1 MRRVISGLSAFLV
14 MAMIIAFTAVPALAQ
29 QRGLVNV
36 DVDVTD
42 NVLIVQVPIGVAAN
56 ICGVDANILAQQ
68 RGQQDVACE
77 ANADSTADAI
87 AQLPPAF
94 QP

>member
-1 MRRVISGLSAFLV
+1 MRRVIAVLFV
-14 MAMIIAFTAVPALAQ
+14 MALMVATTITPAFAQ

-42 NVLIVQVPIGVAAN
+42 NVVIVQVPIGIAAN
-56 ICGVDANILAQQ
+56 VCGINANVLAQQ
-68 RGQQDVACE
+68 RGQQDVDCE

-87 AQLPPAF
+87 AQLPGQF
-94 QP
+94 QPQQ

>member
-1 MRRVISGLSAFLV
+1 MRRIIATLAA
-14 MAMIIAFTAVPALAQ
+14 MAMLAIAAAAPALAQ
-29 QRGLVNV
+29 QTGLVNV

-42 NVLIVQVPIGVAAN
+42 NVLIVQVPIGIAAN
-56 ICGVDANILAQQ
+56 LCGINANVIAQQ

-77 ANADSTADAI
+77 ADADSTADAI